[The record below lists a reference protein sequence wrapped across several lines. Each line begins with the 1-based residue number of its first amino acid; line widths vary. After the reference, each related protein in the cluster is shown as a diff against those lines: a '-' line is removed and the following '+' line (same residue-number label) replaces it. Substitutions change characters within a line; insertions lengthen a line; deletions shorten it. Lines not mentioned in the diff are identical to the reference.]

1 MAYSLR
7 SGENPMIISAND
19 LKDPA
24 RIVTSPA
31 VAHAVLQAAE
41 MRAEPLRG
49 SGHEFRCI
57 FQRLRPSLRIHRSAY
72 AVRIWTMDREG
83 NGR

>member
-1 MAYSLR
+1 
-7 SGENPMIISAND
+7 
-19 LKDPA
+19 
-24 RIVTSPA
+24 
-31 VAHAVLQAAE
+31 